1 MDILHMDNNNPWKIM
16 IVDDDHD
23 IHSVT
28 KFILKR
34 LKFQGRG
41 LEFIHAYS
49 AKEAKEKLKE
59 HQDIAIALLDVVMED
74 EAAGLNLVKCIRDEF
89 HNDGIRLIIRTGNP
103 GMAPEESV
111 TMDYDI
117 NDYRGKT
124 ELTAQSLKT
133 VVITALRSY
142 NSLTTIQN
150 LNNEIDK
157 TQQTVIYSLSEI
169 AESRGTDIG
178 NHVKRV
184 GLISQFLAQKMGYD
198 SDRLKH
204 VNLAASMH
212 DIGKMAI
219 NDNVLNKPGKL
230 TADEFELM
238 KKHCEYGYGILKDS
252 EWPMLQM
259 AAQIAYEHHE
269 NFDGSGYPNGL
280 EEDKIGLL
288 SRIVALV
295 DVFDALATKRVYKD
309 AWEFEKIFEFIKQQ
323 NGIKFDPAITEC
335 FFENID
341 SIFNIIHE
349 VEQEIKTEG

>member
-1 MDILHMDNNNPWKIM
+1 MEEMQMVKPWKIM

-41 LEFIHAYS
+41 LQFIHAYS
-49 AKEAKEKLKE
+49 AEEAKIRLLDNP
-59 HQDIAIALLDVVMED
+59 DIAVALLDVVMED
-74 EAAGLNLVKCIRDEF
+74 EAAGLNLVKCIREEF
-89 HNDGIRLIIRTGNP
+89 HNDSIRLIIRTGHP

-111 TMDYDI
+111 TLDYDI

-142 NSLTTIQN
+142 NALKEIKN
-150 LNNEIDK
+150 LNSEIDK
-157 TQQTVIYSLSEI
+157 TQQSVIFSLSEI
-169 AESRGTDIG
+169 AESRGTNIG

-184 GLISQFLAQKMGYD
+184 GAISKFLAEKMGCD
-198 SDRLKH
+198 SEQLKH
-204 VNLAASMH
+204 MNLAASMH

-219 NDNVLNKPGKL
+219 NDSILNKPGKL
-230 TADEFELM
+230 TKEEFDVI
-238 KKHCEYGYGILKDS
+238 KKHCEYGHDILKNS

-259 AAQIAYEHHE
+259 AATIAYEHHE
-269 NFDGSGYPNGL
+269 NYNGTGYPNGL
-280 EEDKIGLL
+280 AKNEITLV

-295 DVFDALATKRVYKD
+295 DVFDALATKRVYKQ
-309 AWEFEKIFEFIKQQ
+309 AWEFDEIFGFIKEQR
-323 NGIKFDPAITEC
+323 GIKFDPEITDC
-335 FFENID
+335 FFEHID
-341 SIFNIIHE
+341 DILEIIEE
-349 VEQEIKTEG
+349 VEQQF